1 MRTANTL
8 IRLGERPDLS
18 ESSLG
23 AQVILL
29 VLSSGG
35 SFLFILDSLFWPHSR
50 RIEVDILYA
59 EMAMLLQKTSSFT
72 HRAFKYKYLNH
83 LFSSPGLGTKVNYS
97 TAISAQSLLKS
108 GLQSCTCSRKLLQTH
123 TAGHKWQLRHFS
135 KENLILEQDGETL
148 IRSPYKD
155 IYIPPVSF
163 AEYMFSKLDEY
174 KNINCLVSLS
184 FQNHFILFSKYIIVK
199 MVSKLIWPI
208 MP

>member
-1 MRTANTL
+1 
-8 IRLGERPDLS
+8 
-18 ESSLG
+18 
-23 AQVILL
+23 
-29 VLSSGG
+29 
-35 SFLFILDSLFWPHSR
+35 
-50 RIEVDILYA
+50 
-59 EMAMLLQKTSSFT
+59 MAMLLQKTSSFT

-135 KENLILEQDGETL
+135 KESLIIEQDGETL

-163 AEYMFSKLDEY
+163 AEYMFSRLDEY

-199 MVSKLIWPI
+199 MVSKLIGPTVMILSFRTDTPGQTVQTQIRLLLGAVWSGSTLFAIPSASFGCI
-208 MP
+208 TLRKSLLVQLLG